1 MSKWYRC
8 VPCSLLTSELPGFAH
23 GNCNS
28 ATLDFAAGRNWGG
41 VSIQSLIWGLIL
53 GKDLIFGDQKSIT
66 DFDHR

>member
-1 MSKWYRC
+1 MSV
-8 VPCSLLTSELPGFAH
+8 VPEFGR

-41 VSIQSLIWGLIL
+41 VSIQSLKWGLIL

-66 DFDHR
+66 DYDNR